1 MIRNES
7 LPPMGRAARKL
18 VCLLGLPIDVV
29 EMSTAVAKVRHA
41 ARTGQ
46 RCFISTPN
54 LNFLMAAQ
62 QDPAFRESV
71 LRSDLSLA
79 DGVSLLALARLMGVR
94 LPERVSGADLFLELC
109 ASQEHPPLKV
119 FFLGG
124 PPGAAKLA
132 AEKVNRDAP
141 GVRCVGYDEAGFG
154 DVESISGQDLI
165 DRINAAGADFVVVS
179 LGAKKGQAWI
189 MKNQMRLT
197 APVISHLGAVVNFT
211 AGTVRR
217 APKLMQ
223 RMSLEW
229 LWRAMTEPGLSKR
242 YWDDGR
248 ALLATVFRHAVR
260 AAAQERWFK
269 RHAQAPASIVRDESR
284 ADGSRTLALSGHW
297 GQAQSSELLKVLM
310 STDSLSI
317 DIDLRHATWL
327 DLYALG
333 ALTGHHGQLMARGGQ
348 GVRLFGARP
357 ELARQ
362 LRREGVDY
370 LFDPQEELQLKRQ
383 TCP

>member
-1 MIRNES
+1 MIRNEAM
-7 LPPMGRAARKL
+7 PPMGRAARRL

-62 QDPAFRESV
+62 QDSAFRESV

-79 DGVSLLALARLMGVR
+79 DGVSLLALARLMGVK

-109 ASQEHPPLKV
+109 ASKEHPPLKV

-132 AEKVNRDAP
+132 AENVNRDAS
-141 GVRCVGYDEAGFG
+141 GVRCVGHDEGGFG
-154 DVESISGQDLI
+154 DVESMSGQDLI

-189 MKNQMRLT
+189 MRNQMRLT

-223 RMSLEW
+223 KMSLEW
-229 LWRAMTEPGLSKR
+229 LWRALTEPGLSKR

-248 ALLATVFRHAVR
+248 ALVATIFRQAVR

-269 RHAQAPASIVRDESR
+269 GHAQAPASIIRDDVR
-284 ADGSRTLALSGHW
+284 ADGTRTLALSGHW
-297 GQAQSSELLKVLM
+297 GQAQSAELAKTLL
-310 STDSLSI
+310 SAEALSI
-317 DIDLRHATWL
+317 DIDLRQVTWL
-327 DLYALG
+327 DLYVLG
-333 ALTGHHGQLMARGGQ
+333 TLAGHHGQLMARGGS
-348 GVRLFGARP
+348 GIKLLGART
-357 ELARQ
+357 ELERQ
-362 LRREGVDY
+362 LRREGMAY
-370 LFDPQEELQLKRQ
+370 LFDPQEDQCLKRQ